1 MDRLHDVEETRVHF
15 LARPRN
21 AHAVLRHLETGG
33 RDAAGVRRLPGTEKN
48 LRLEELIHA
57 VDRGRH
63 VRAFRDDV
71 DAVPQ
76 EIGRVLAVDLILRR
90 ARKRA
95 LRLVIPK
102 RIVIELRIEPA

>member
-1 MDRLHDVEETRVHF
+1 MMLNRRVIDF
-15 LARPRN
+15 FARPGN
-21 AHAVLRHLETGG
+21 AHAVLRHLQTGRG
-33 RDAAGVRRLPGTEKN
+33 DAAGVSRFARTEKN

-63 VRAFRDDV
+63 VRAFGDNI

-76 EIGRVLAVDLILRR
+76 KIGRVFAVDLILRR

-95 LRLVIPK
+95 LAPCDSRADYD
-102 RIVIELRIEPA
+102 RASDRSA